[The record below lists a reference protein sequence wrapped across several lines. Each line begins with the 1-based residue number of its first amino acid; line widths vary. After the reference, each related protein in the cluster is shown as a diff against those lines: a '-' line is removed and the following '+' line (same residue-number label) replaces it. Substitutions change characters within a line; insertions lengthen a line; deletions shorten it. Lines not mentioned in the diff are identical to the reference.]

1 MTSIAV
7 KIFTPPLP
15 PTPIDGQGWGDTH
28 IMRTPGGEQPYP
40 LPLSTEQDYVGHRVI
55 YRWAM
60 YNIPHRCFVVE

>member
-40 LPLSTEQDYVGHRVI
+40 LPLSTEQGR
-55 YRWAM
+55 AM
-60 YNIPHRCFVVE
+60 YNIHHRCLAGQF